1 MIWQL
6 FVSFFKIGT
15 FTIGGGYAMI
25 PLMQREIVDRRHW
38 YSDDDF
44 SNQIALSQAM
54 PGVFAVNMA
63 TAVGYRQA
71 GIKGSVVAILGAVA
85 MPIVII
91 LLLAMFFGH
100 FRDNAT
106 INHIFMGI
114 RPAVVALMA
123 AIVFNM
129 ARATHIGW
137 RNAWMPIA
145 ALLLVWLLGISPMWV
160 IIGAAVA
167 GVIYGFLNDKTN
179 LSGK

>member
-25 PLMQREIVDRRHW
+25 PLMQREIVERRQW

-44 SNQIALSQAM
+44 VNQLSLSQAM

-71 GIKGSVVAILGAVA
+71 GVKGSVAAILGAVA
-85 MPIVII
+85 VPIAII

-100 FRDNAT
+100 FKDNAT
-106 INHIFMGI
+106 ISHIFMGI
-114 RPAVVALMA
+114 RPAVVALIA
-123 AIVFNM
+123 ATVFNM
-129 ARATHIGW
+129 ARAAHVGW
-137 RNAWMPIA
+137 HNMWMPVV
-145 ALLLVWLLGISPMWV
+145 ALLLVWIAGVSPIWV

-167 GVIYGFLNDKTN
+167 GAVYGFLK
-179 LSGK
+179 GGRKE